1 MGQEPVGFLSRLT
14 RQEMAVTWQ
23 LHDAKQRFSE
33 LVRRAIEEGPQTVTR
48 RGKDAVVVISATQLD
63 RLIAGG
69 DDFKDFLCSA
79 PDLDALDLRRED
91 APARRVE
98 LVG

>member
-1 MGQEPVGFLSRLT
+1 
-14 RQEMAVTWQ
+14 MAVTSQ

-48 RGKDAVVVISATQLD
+48 RGKHAVVVISARQLD

-69 DDFKDFLCSA
+69 G
-79 PDLDALDLRRED
+79 RRFQGL
-91 APARRVE
+91 PVQCARPRRA
-98 LVG
+98 